1 MPAFHTLDNLKVAGQ
16 RVIVRADLNV
26 PIKENRV
33 TDTTRIDRSAKTILE
48 LMRKG
53 AKVIVISHFG
63 RPKGRDLTQTLKPVV
78 APLTR
83 AIEGKI
89 VAFADDCIAESA
101 QTLARSLKPGDV
113 ALLENLRFYSEE
125 EKNDAGF
132 ARKLA
137 QLGDLYVNDAF
148 SCAHRAH
155 ASTEAIARYLP
166 SAAGRLM
173 QAELEALGKALESP
187 KRPVVAIVGG
197 AKVSTKLDLL
207 GNLVKQVDTL
217 VIGGGMA
224 NTFLFAQGIEIGNSL
239 CERNMAETARAILAK
254 AKKAGCT
261 ILLPTDVVVAPELR
275 DGVACQVV
283 AVDQVPQGQ
292 MILDFGPASA
302 QAVIEKLSTAKT
314 LVWNGPLGAFETR
327 PFNEATNRVARTA
340 ADLTKAGQLLSV
352 AGGGDTVSA
361 LAHAGVEADFSYI
374 STAGGAFLEWLEGKA
389 LPGVVALA
397 KSAQKMPLKL
407 VAEKKAKPAAKTK
420 KAAPAKK
427 PAAKKAASAKKPA
440 AKKTAVKKPAPKKPA
455 AKKPVAKKP
464 AAKKVAAKKPP
475 AKKAPAKKP
484 AAKKAKKK

>member
-1 MPAFHTLDNLKVAGQ
+1 MPAFHTLDNLKVTGQ

-33 TDTTRIDRSAKTILE
+33 TDSTRIDRSAKTILE

-63 RPKGRDLTQTLKPVV
+63 RPKGRDLSQTLRPVV

-89 VAFADDCIAESA
+89 VAFADDCIGESA
-101 QTLARSLKPGDV
+101 QALARALKPGDV
-113 ALLENLRFYSEE
+113 ALLENLRFYPEE
-125 EKNDAGF
+125 ERNDAGF

-137 QLGDLYVNDAF
+137 HLGDLYVNDAF

-197 AKVSTKLDLL
+197 AKISTKLDLL
-207 GNLVKQVDTL
+207 GNLVKQVDAL

-224 NTFLFAQGIEIGNSL
+224 NTFLFAQGAEIGHSL

-261 ILLPTDVVVAPELR
+261 IVLPTDVVVAPELR
-275 DGVACQVV
+275 EGVACQVV
-283 AVDQVPQGQ
+283 PADQVPPNQI
-292 MILDFGPASA
+292 ILDFGPAAA

-327 PFNEATNRVARTA
+327 PFNEATNRVARAA
-340 ADLTKAGQLLSV
+340 ADLTRAGQLLSV

-361 LAHAGVEADFSYI
+361 LAHAGVEAEFSYI

-389 LPGVVALA
+389 LPGVVALT
-397 KSAQKMPLKL
+397 KSAQKMPLKT
-407 VAEKKAKPAAKTK
+407 APEKKAQ
-420 KAAPAKK
+420 PAKK
-427 PAAKKAASAKKPA
+427 PAAKKSAPAKKA
-440 AKKTAVKKPAPKKPA
+440 AAKKPA
-455 AKKPVAKKP
+455 AKKPVAKKAP
-464 AAKKVAAKKPP
+464 AKKAQAKKPAPQKAP
-475 AKKAPAKKP
+475 AKKAPAKKAQAKKP
-484 AAKKAKKK
+484 APKKAPAKKAKKK